1 MIIRILGQGQF
12 KLDGKHLDKL
22 NKIDNEIVEH
32 VSKGNKAE
40 FHKDLAKLLTIIKE
54 EGEPLDPVEIV
65 ASDIIIPPG
74 DMSMS
79 EAQKTFCGEGL
90 IKG

>member
-1 MIIRILGQGQF
+1 MIIRILGEGQF
-12 KLDGKHLDKL
+12 RLDDKHLDKL

-40 FHKDLAKLLTIIKE
+40 FRKDLAKLISIIKE

-65 ASDIIIPPG
+65 SSDIIIPPG
-74 DMSMS
+74 DMSIA
-79 EAQKTFCGEGL
+79 EAKKVFCGPGL
-90 IKG
+90 IKD

>member
-1 MIIRILGQGQF
+1 MIIRILGEGQF
-12 KLDGKHLDKL
+12 KLDDQHLDKL

-40 FHKDLAKLLTIIKE
+40 FRKDLAKLISIVKE

-65 ASDIIIPPG
+65 SSDIIIPPG
-74 DMSMS
+74 DMSIA
-79 EAQKTFCGEGL
+79 EAKKVFCGPGL
-90 IKG
+90 IKD